1 VIVGAMDALVEH
13 HGVARWGCHALGNVA
28 YGRAPNDQQAA
39 ALASGA
45 LPVVLTAMRVH
56 GDDPRVVEVGTGVQ
70 PCCVWSWV
78 VVLLGSLGGGGVAAA
93 ADCGVTGVAVV
104 AVVVVSGWWRCC

>member
-1 VIVGAMDALVEH
+1 MIVGAMEALVEH

-39 ALASGA
+39 TLAAGA

-70 PCCVWSWV
+70 PVQKH
-78 VVLLGSLGGGGVAAA
+78 VL
-93 ADCGVTGVAVV
+93 AVV
-104 AVVVVSGWWRCC
+104 YWGSWW